1 MVNLSSR
8 SVRGMPVGVN
18 YSATGAGIIGLTRSM
33 ALALALA
40 EYGIRANAITPGT
53 TNKTQPRFGNTEEE
67 LQAFGRALPL
77 GRLDRPAEVIS
88 DLAVY
93 LASPAGEWATGQVWP
108 INGGGYL
115 A

>member
-1 MVNLSSR
+1 M
-8 SVRGMPVGVN
+8 
-18 YSATGAGIIGLTRSM
+18 
-33 ALALALA
+33 ALALA

-53 TNKTQPRFGNTEEE
+53 TDLAQPRYGNTEDE
-67 LQAFGRALPL
+67 LHAFRRALPL
-77 GRLDRPAEVIS
+77 GRLDRPAEAIS